1 MCSLLQEMQML
12 RKINSALFAVVFVL
26 GTAGFTN
33 AQDDAA
39 GWQLDLKRIS
49 LNLTSTQVKNAD
61 VYANF
66 SDSRLNADSQTVVQ
80 GFSDF
85 VAAYGAKKYLWSNEL
100 LAEYGK
106 TTIKPKE
113 GEVTKTE
120 SADRIIFTSD
130 IAYKIWK
137 VNNFWGGFDA
147 GPMANASYET
157 EFTSQEDVPLRKLLR
172 GRLGAKAFEG
182 KYMKSLYAAIVFEE
196 DFTYPEKST
205 NIAWEAGFKIEQP
218 MREGVKASYGLLF
231 RDYLSHSETL
241 LTNLDY
247 TFEAN
252 ARMDVLVYKNLSIA
266 PFINYYAAQGKFT
279 ENLGQNVYLGVS
291 FSLSKILKAR

>member
-1 MCSLLQEMQML
+1 MVFLLG
-12 RKINSALFAVVFVL
+12 A
-26 GTAGFTN
+26 AGFAK
-33 AQDDAA
+33 AQDGAT

-85 VAAYGAKKYLWSNEL
+85 EAAYSAKKYLWSNEL
-100 LAEYGK
+100 LAEYGEAA
-106 TTIKPKE
+106 IKPQH
-113 GEVTKTE
+113 GEATKTE

-137 VNNFWGGFDA
+137 VENFWGGFDA
-147 GPMANASYET
+147 GSMANVSYET

-172 GRLGAKAFEG
+172 GRLGVKAFEG
-182 KYMKSLYAAIVFEE
+182 KYLKSLYAAMVFEE
-196 DFTYPEKST
+196 DFTYHEKSANT
-205 NIAWEAGFKIEQP
+205 AWEVGFKIEQP

-231 RDYLSHSETL
+231 RDYLSHGETL
-241 LTNLDY
+241 PTNLDY
-247 TFEAN
+247 TFEAST
-252 ARMDVLVYKNLSIA
+252 RMDVLVYKNLSIA
-266 PFINYYAAQGKFT
+266 PFINYYVAQGKYA
-279 ENLGQNVYLGVS
+279 ESLGQNVYLGVS
-291 FSLSKILKAR
+291 FSFSKILKAR